1 MTKPGWIYIY
11 CCMNLSD
18 TVVSCLVVL
27 VLLLSTDDLQL
38 ARLELLQHQQR
49 AGWSWSWTAPVKI
62 HTQS

>member
-38 ARLELLQHQQR
+38 ARLELLQQQQE

>member
-38 ARLELLQHQQR
+38 ARLELLQQ

>member
-38 ARLELLQHQQR
+38 ARLELLQQQ